1 MARPMRPTRT
11 RSRILPGQ
19 VEPSGQPPVPT
30 VPGAS
35 PGATTTTT
43 TIPPDTPATVGPTA
57 PTPEAAQ
64 PVDVQQSTT
73 TRSAESLILMT
84 QLGEELANQLVQLD
98 IAANTVYLSEPLG
111 FEGLAQP
118 IRLPETI
125 TTTDPETGE
134 QITRPASQLVNGQTQ
149 QLVQTVYTLNP
160 SYLPEDPWARYARQ
174 IPQIVVAQTDPE
186 NYMEVNQRAQ
196 ALFRSLGP
204 RRDDPT
210 QFRLATPETVNQTLL
225 SMPLEDYNVVRQALV
240 NTGLLKQQDYGDP
253 ASRGISAEVRRA
265 AIDAATLANTDGMDW
280 VQYLVFK
287 ANSGAALGNELP
299 TTPGA
304 GAVMPTIRVT
314 AADDLKFVLN
324 RTAQSYLGRGLSDE
338 EMTPMVDEIQKREAE
353 AQRAAMY
360 GGTVEAAPSA
370 SAIAAEQVQEQF
382 GQEYD
387 VYQMGNYLD
396 VFRQM
401 LGGQR

>member
-1 MARPMRPTRT
+1 
-11 RSRILPGQ
+11 
-19 VEPSGQPPVPT
+19 
-30 VPGAS
+30 
-35 PGATTTTT
+35 
-43 TIPPDTPATVGPTA
+43 
-57 PTPEAAQ
+57 
-64 PVDVQQSTT
+64 
-73 TRSAESLILMT
+73 
-84 QLGEELANQLVQLD
+84 
-98 IAANTVYLSEPLG
+98 
-111 FEGLAQP
+111 
-118 IRLPETI
+118 
-125 TTTDPETGE
+125 
-134 QITRPASQLVNGQTQ
+134 
-149 QLVQTVYTLNP
+149 VYTLNP

-353 AQRAAMY
+353 AQRAALY